1 MINAVSLVNHG
12 DSYAKVI
19 VLLMKTLPHYQVGLV
34 LLILAMIGLY
44 STVFDSITMVISK
57 YSYKSL
63 LISEEPSKL
72 IRGFWAVVF
81 VLLPLAL
88 ILTDT
93 SFVNIQS
100 VAIIVAFPTG
110 IVMVLIVVSFYK
122 KMFTFRKKDF

>member
-1 MINAVSLVNHG
+1 
-12 DSYAKVI
+12 
-19 VLLMKTLPHYQVGLV
+19 
-34 LLILAMIGLY
+34 MIGLY

-63 LISEEPSKL
+63 LVSEEPSKL
-72 IRGFWAVVF
+72 MRGFWAVVF

-100 VAIIVAFPTG
+100 VAIIAAFPTG
-110 IVMVLIVVSFYK
+110 IVMVLILVSFYLNVL
-122 KMFTFRKKDF
+122 RKKR